1 MRREKRSFRAG
12 PALAGLLVL
21 ALFLALGCQL
31 AAPRATPTAVIAAAT
46 ATPTPTSA
54 EARAATST
62 AVQPT
67 ATSVPAAATSV
78 PATAIPEPAT
88 ATPEPAGPTV
98 VSTAAPAGNELR
110 LQSQEPETID
120 PALVQDATSHSFVSL
135 LFSGLVTLDSNLE
148 VVPDLAERWEVDDTG
163 TVYTFY
169 LRQNAVFHSGRAVTA
184 EDVLY
189 SIDRACDPKRGSVQR
204 AQSYLNDIVGAMERT
219 QGKASSISGLQ
230 VLDEHT
236 IQITTDA
243 PKPYFLSK
251 LTYPTSFVV
260 DKDNVED
267 TSRIWTTHPNGTGPF
282 QMVNNGVTSMT
293 LGAFDDYYR
302 GRPSIDQI
310 TFYYQGQAMN
320 RYERGEIDVME
331 VGIDNIDRVLD
342 PNDPLHAELRTV
354 PQLDV
359 WYIGFNASVPPFDD
373 RDVRRAFAYATN
385 KTAIAEIVYNKMVVP
400 ATGILPPG
408 MPGYNPDLEGLPYD
422 PDLAAEALAES
433 TYGDASELPPIT
445 LTVTDSSTGE
455 MYAEMYKQVLGV
467 DVQVEVVDWGPYLNG
482 LDNQAY
488 QMFSLG
494 WIGDYPDP
502 QNFLDLLFHTDS
514 AYNHGAY
521 SNPAVD
527 ELLEAARTE
536 QDHDARMVLYQQAEQ
551 LLVEDAAWIPIYHSN
566 GYYLVKPYVKDLV
579 ITGQGTMDLAA
590 ARIEL
595 P

>member
-1 MRREKRSFRAG
+1 MRREKIVLRAG

-21 ALFLALGCQL
+21 VLFLTLGCQL
-31 AAPRATPTAVIAAAT
+31 TAPKATPTAVAAEAT
-46 ATPTPTSA
+46 ATPVSA
-54 EARAATST
+54 ETRAPAPTTAQST
-62 AVQPT
+62 
-67 ATSVPAAATSV
+67 ATSV
-78 PATAIPEPAT
+78 PATA
-88 ATPEPAGPTV
+88 TPEPVAPTAEP
-98 VSTAAPAGNELR
+98 TAAPAGNELR
-110 LQSQEPETID
+110 LQAQEPETID

-135 LFSGLVTLDSNLE
+135 LFSGLVALDSNLE
-148 VVPDLAERWEVDDTG
+148 VVPDLAERWEVDQTG

-169 LRQNAVFHSGRAVTA
+169 LRQDAVFHSGRAVTA
-184 EDVLY
+184 EDVRY
-189 SIDRACDPKRGSVQR
+189 SIERACDPERGSVQR
-204 AQSYLNDIVGAMERT
+204 AQSYLNDIVGVMERT
-219 QGKASSISGLQ
+219 RGEARTISGLQ

-236 IQITTDA
+236 IQITIDA

-260 DKDNVED
+260 DKQNVED
-267 TSRIWTTHPNGTGPF
+267 TSRIWTTRPNGTGPF
-282 QMVNNGVTSMT
+282 QMVENGVTSMT

-320 RYERGEIDVME
+320 RYERGEIDVIE

-354 PQLDV
+354 PQMDV
-359 WYIGFNASVPPFDD
+359 WYIGFNASIAPFDD
-373 RDVRRAFAYATN
+373 RDVRRAFALATN
-385 KTAIAEIVYNKMVVP
+385 KKAIAEIVYNKMVVP

-422 PDLAAEALAES
+422 PDMAAEALVES

-445 LTVTDSSTGE
+445 LTVTDSDTGE

-502 QNFLDLLFHTDS
+502 QNFLDLLFHSGS

-527 ELLEAARTE
+527 ELIEAARTE
-536 QDHDARMVLYQQAEQ
+536 QDHGARMALYQQAEQ
-551 LLVEDAAWIPIYHSN
+551 LLVEDAAWIPIYHSS

-590 ARIEL
+590 ARIER

>member
-1 MRREKRSFRAG
+1 MRREKSVFRAG

-31 AAPRATPTAVIAAAT
+31 TAPKATPTAVTAGAT
-46 ATPTPTSA
+46 ATPASAETRAPTPT
-54 EARAATST
+54 TP
-62 AVQPT
+62 QPT
-67 ATSVPAAATSV
+67 ATSVPA
-78 PATAIPEPAT
+78 T
-88 ATPEPAGPTV
+88 ATPEPVEPTAEP
-98 VSTAAPAGNELR
+98 TAPPAGNELR
-110 LQSQEPETID
+110 LQAQEPETID

-135 LFSGLVTLDSNLE
+135 LFSGLVALDSNLE
-148 VVPDLAERWEVDDTG
+148 VVPDLAERWEVDETG

-184 EDVLY
+184 EDVRY
-189 SIDRACDPKRGSVQR
+189 SIDRACDPERGSVQR
-204 AQSYLNDIVGAMERT
+204 AQSYLNDIVGVMERT
-219 QGKASSISGLQ
+219 RGEASTISGLQ

-236 IQITTDA
+236 IQITIDA

-260 DKDNVED
+260 DKQNVED

-282 QMVNNGVTSMT
+282 RMVENGVTSMT

-310 TFYYQGQAMN
+310 IFYYQGQAMN
-320 RYERGEIDVME
+320 RYERGEIDVIE

-354 PQLDV
+354 PQMDV
-359 WYIGFNASVPPFDD
+359 WYIGFNAGMAPFDD
-373 RDVRRAFAYATN
+373 PDVRRAFALVTN
-385 KTAIAEIVYNKMVVP
+385 KKAIAEIVYNKMVVP

-422 PDLAAEALAES
+422 PDMAAEALVES

-445 LTVTDSSTGE
+445 LTVTDSDTGE

-482 LDNQAY
+482 LDSQAY

-502 QNFLDLLFHTDS
+502 QNFLDLLFHSGS

-527 ELLEAARTE
+527 ELIEAARTE
-536 QDHDARMVLYQQAEQ
+536 QDHDARMALYQQAEE
-551 LLVEDAAWIPIYHSN
+551 LLVEDAAWIPIYHSS

-590 ARIEL
+590 ARIER

>member
-1 MRREKRSFRAG
+1 MRREKSVFRAG

-21 ALFLALGCQL
+21 ALFMALGCQL
-31 AAPRATPTAVIAAAT
+31 TAPKATPTAVTAGAT
-46 ATPTPTSA
+46 ATPASAETRAPTPT
-54 EARAATST
+54 TP
-62 AVQPT
+62 QPT
-67 ATSVPAAATSV
+67 ATSVPA
-78 PATAIPEPAT
+78 T
-88 ATPEPAGPTV
+88 ATPEPVEPTAEP
-98 VSTAAPAGNELR
+98 TAPPAGNELR
-110 LQSQEPETID
+110 LQAQEPETID

-135 LFSGLVTLDSNLE
+135 LFSGLVALDSNLE
-148 VVPDLAERWEVDDTG
+148 VVPDLAERWEVDETG

-184 EDVLY
+184 EDVRY
-189 SIDRACDPKRGSVQR
+189 SIDRACDPERGSVQR
-204 AQSYLNDIVGAMERT
+204 AQSYLDDIVGVMERT
-219 QGKASSISGLQ
+219 RGEASTISGLQ

-236 IQITTDA
+236 IQITIDA

-260 DKDNVED
+260 DKQNVED

-282 QMVNNGVTSMT
+282 RMVENGVTSMT

-310 TFYYQGQAMN
+310 IFYYQGQAMN
-320 RYERGEIDVME
+320 RYERGEIDVIE

-354 PQLDV
+354 PQMDV
-359 WYIGFNASVPPFDD
+359 WYIGFNAGMAPFDD
-373 RDVRRAFAYATN
+373 PDVRRAFALATN
-385 KTAIAEIVYNKMVVP
+385 KKAIAEIVYNKMVVP

-422 PDLAAEALAES
+422 PDMAAEALVES

-445 LTVTDSSTGE
+445 LTVTDSDTGE

-482 LDNQAY
+482 LDSQAY

-502 QNFLDLLFHTDS
+502 QNFLDLLFHSGS

-527 ELLEAARTE
+527 ELIEAARTE
-536 QDHDARMVLYQQAEQ
+536 QDHDARMALYQQAEE
-551 LLVEDAAWIPIYHSN
+551 LLVEDAAWIPIYHSS

-590 ARIEL
+590 ARIER

>member
-1 MRREKRSFRAG
+1 MRREKIVLRAG

-21 ALFLALGCQL
+21 VLFLTLGCQL
-31 AAPRATPTAVIAAAT
+31 TAPKATPTAVAAEAT
-46 ATPTPTSA
+46 ATPVSAETRAPTPTTA
-54 EARAATST
+54 QST
-62 AVQPT
+62 
-67 ATSVPAAATSV
+67 ATSV
-78 PATAIPEPAT
+78 PATA
-88 ATPEPAGPTV
+88 TPEPVAPTAEP
-98 VSTAAPAGNELR
+98 TAAPAGNELR
-110 LQSQEPETID
+110 LQAQEPETID

-135 LFSGLVTLDSNLE
+135 LFSGLVALDSNLE
-148 VVPDLAERWEVDDTG
+148 VVPDLAERWEVDQTG

-169 LRQNAVFHSGRAVTA
+169 LRQDAVFHSGRAVTA
-184 EDVLY
+184 EDVRY
-189 SIDRACDPKRGSVQR
+189 SIERACDPERGSVQR
-204 AQSYLNDIVGAMERT
+204 AQSYLNDIVGVMERT
-219 QGKASSISGLQ
+219 RGEARTISGLQ

-236 IQITTDA
+236 IQITIDA

-260 DKDNVED
+260 DKQNVED
-267 TSRIWTTHPNGTGPF
+267 TSRIWTTRPNGTGPF
-282 QMVNNGVTSMT
+282 QMVENGVTSMT
-293 LGAFDDYYR
+293 LGAFDDYDR

-320 RYERGEIDVME
+320 RYERGEIDVIE

-354 PQLDV
+354 PQMDV
-359 WYIGFNASVPPFDD
+359 WYIGFNASIAPFDD
-373 RDVRRAFAYATN
+373 RDVRRAFALATN
-385 KTAIAEIVYNKMVVP
+385 KKAIAEIVYNKMVVP

-422 PDLAAEALAES
+422 PDMAAEALVES

-445 LTVTDSSTGE
+445 LTVTDSDTGE

-502 QNFLDLLFHTDS
+502 QNFLDLLFHSGS

-527 ELLEAARTE
+527 ELIEAARTE
-536 QDHDARMVLYQQAEQ
+536 QDHGARMALYQQAEQ
-551 LLVEDAAWIPIYHSN
+551 LLVEDAAWIPIYHSS

-579 ITGQGTMDLAA
+579 ITGQGTMDLAT
-590 ARIEL
+590 ARIER

>member
-1 MRREKRSFRAG
+1 MRREKIVLRAG

-21 ALFLALGCQL
+21 VLFLTLGCQL
-31 AAPRATPTAVIAAAT
+31 TAPKATPTAVAAEAT
-46 ATPTPTSA
+46 ATPVSAETRAPTPTTA
-54 EARAATST
+54 QST
-62 AVQPT
+62 
-67 ATSVPAAATSV
+67 ATSV
-78 PATAIPEPAT
+78 PATA
-88 ATPEPAGPTV
+88 TPEPVAPTAEP
-98 VSTAAPAGNELR
+98 TAAPAGNELR
-110 LQSQEPETID
+110 LQAQEPETID

-135 LFSGLVTLDSNLE
+135 LFSGLVALDSNLE
-148 VVPDLAERWEVDDTG
+148 VVPDLAERWKVDETG

-169 LRQNAVFHSGRAVTA
+169 LRQDAVFHSGRAVTA
-184 EDVLY
+184 EDVRY
-189 SIDRACDPKRGSVQR
+189 SIERACDPERGSVQR
-204 AQSYLNDIVGAMERT
+204 AQSYLNDIVGVMERT
-219 QGKASSISGLQ
+219 RGEARTISGLQ

-236 IQITTDA
+236 IQITIDA

-260 DKDNVED
+260 DKQNVED
-267 TSRIWTTHPNGTGPF
+267 TSRIWTTRPNGTGPF
-282 QMVNNGVTSMT
+282 QMVENGVTSMT

-320 RYERGEIDVME
+320 RYERGEIDVIE

-354 PQLDV
+354 PQMDV
-359 WYIGFNASVPPFDD
+359 WYIGFNASIAPFDD
-373 RDVRRAFAYATN
+373 RDVRRAFALATN
-385 KTAIAEIVYNKMVVP
+385 KKAIAEIVYNKMVVP

-422 PDLAAEALAES
+422 PDMAAEALVES

-445 LTVTDSSTGE
+445 LTVTDSDTGE

-502 QNFLDLLFHTDS
+502 QNFLDLLFHSGS

-527 ELLEAARTE
+527 ELIEAARTE
-536 QDHDARMVLYQQAEQ
+536 QDHGARMALYQQAEQ
-551 LLVEDAAWIPIYHSN
+551 LLVEDAAWIPIYHSS

-590 ARIEL
+590 ARIER

>member
-1 MRREKRSFRAG
+1 MRREKSVFRAG

-31 AAPRATPTAVIAAAT
+31 TAPKATPTAVTAGAT
-46 ATPTPTSA
+46 ATPASAETRAPTPT
-54 EARAATST
+54 TL
-62 AVQPT
+62 QPT
-67 ATSVPAAATSV
+67 TTSV
-78 PATAIPEPAT
+78 PAT
-88 ATPEPAGPTV
+88 ATPEPVEPTAEP
-98 VSTAAPAGNELR
+98 TAPPAGNELR
-110 LQSQEPETID
+110 LQAQEPETID

-135 LFSGLVTLDSNLE
+135 LFSGLVALDSNLE
-148 VVPDLAERWEVDDTG
+148 VVPDLAERWEVDETG

-184 EDVLY
+184 EDVRY
-189 SIDRACDPKRGSVQR
+189 SIDRACDPERGSVQR
-204 AQSYLNDIVGAMERT
+204 AQSYLDDIVGVMERT
-219 QGKASSISGLQ
+219 RGEASTISGLQ

-236 IQITTDA
+236 IQITIDA

-260 DKDNVED
+260 DKQNVED

-282 QMVNNGVTSMT
+282 RMVENGVTSMT

-310 TFYYQGQAMN
+310 IFYYQGQAMN
-320 RYERGEIDVME
+320 RYERGEIDVIE

-354 PQLDV
+354 PQMDV
-359 WYIGFNASVPPFDD
+359 WYIGFNAGMAPFDD
-373 RDVRRAFAYATN
+373 PDVRRAFALATN
-385 KTAIAEIVYNKMVVP
+385 KKAIAEIVYNKMVVP

-422 PDLAAEALAES
+422 PDMAAEALVES

-445 LTVTDSSTGE
+445 LTVTDSDTGE

-482 LDNQAY
+482 LDSQAY

-502 QNFLDLLFHTDS
+502 QNFLDLLFHSGS

-527 ELLEAARTE
+527 ELIEAARTE
-536 QDHDARMVLYQQAEQ
+536 QDHDARMALYQQAEE
-551 LLVEDAAWIPIYHSN
+551 LLVEDAAWIPIYHSS

-590 ARIEL
+590 ARIER

>member
-1 MRREKRSFRAG
+1 MRREKSVFRAG

-31 AAPRATPTAVIAAAT
+31 TAPKATPTAVTAGAT
-46 ATPTPTSA
+46 ATPASAETRAPTPT
-54 EARAATST
+54 TP
-62 AVQPT
+62 QPT
-67 ATSVPAAATSV
+67 ATSVPA
-78 PATAIPEPAT
+78 T
-88 ATPEPAGPTV
+88 ATPEPVEPTAEP
-98 VSTAAPAGNELR
+98 TAPPAGNELR
-110 LQSQEPETID
+110 LQAQEPETID

-135 LFSGLVTLDSNLE
+135 LFSGLVALDSNLE
-148 VVPDLAERWEVDDTG
+148 VVPDLAERWEVDETG

-184 EDVLY
+184 EDVRY
-189 SIDRACDPKRGSVQR
+189 SIDRACDPERGSVQR
-204 AQSYLNDIVGAMERT
+204 AQSYLNDIVGVMERT
-219 QGKASSISGLQ
+219 RGEASTISGLQ

-236 IQITTDA
+236 IQITIDA

-260 DKDNVED
+260 DKQNVED

-282 QMVNNGVTSMT
+282 RMVENGVTSMT

-310 TFYYQGQAMN
+310 IFYYQGQAMN
-320 RYERGEIDVME
+320 RYERGEIDVIE

-354 PQLDV
+354 PQMDV
-359 WYIGFNASVPPFDD
+359 WYIGFNAGMAPFDD
-373 RDVRRAFAYATN
+373 PDVRRAFALATN
-385 KTAIAEIVYNKMVVP
+385 KKAIAEIVYNKMVVP

-422 PDLAAEALAES
+422 PDMAAEALVES

-445 LTVTDSSTGE
+445 LTVTDSDTGE

-482 LDNQAY
+482 LDSQAY

-502 QNFLDLLFHTDS
+502 QNFLDLLFHSGS

-527 ELLEAARTE
+527 ELIEAARTE
-536 QDHDARMVLYQQAEQ
+536 QDHDARMALYQQAEE
-551 LLVEDAAWIPIYHSN
+551 LLVEDAAWIPIYHSS

-590 ARIEL
+590 ARIER

>member
-1 MRREKRSFRAG
+1 MRREKIVLRAG

-21 ALFLALGCQL
+21 VLFLTLGCQL
-31 AAPRATPTAVIAAAT
+31 TAPKATPTAVAAEAT
-46 ATPTPTSA
+46 ATPVSAETRAPTPTTA
-54 EARAATST
+54 QST
-62 AVQPT
+62 
-67 ATSVPAAATSV
+67 ATSV
-78 PATAIPEPAT
+78 PATA
-88 ATPEPAGPTV
+88 TPEPVAPTAEP
-98 VSTAAPAGNELR
+98 TAAPAGNELR
-110 LQSQEPETID
+110 LQAQEPETID

-135 LFSGLVTLDSNLE
+135 LFSGLVALDSNLE
-148 VVPDLAERWEVDDTG
+148 VVPDLAERWEVDETG

-169 LRQNAVFHSGRAVTA
+169 LRQDAVFHSGRAVTA
-184 EDVLY
+184 EDVRY
-189 SIDRACDPKRGSVQR
+189 SIERACDPERGSVQR
-204 AQSYLNDIVGAMERT
+204 AQSYLNDIVGVMERT
-219 QGKASSISGLQ
+219 RGEARTISGLQ

-236 IQITTDA
+236 IQITIDA

-260 DKDNVED
+260 DKQNVED
-267 TSRIWTTHPNGTGPF
+267 TSRIWTTRPNGTGPF
-282 QMVNNGVTSMT
+282 QMVENGVTSMT

-320 RYERGEIDVME
+320 RYERGEIDVIE

-354 PQLDV
+354 PQMDV
-359 WYIGFNASVPPFDD
+359 WYIGFNASIAPFDD
-373 RDVRRAFAYATN
+373 RDVRRAFALATN
-385 KTAIAEIVYNKMVVP
+385 KKAIAEIVYNKMVVP

-422 PDLAAEALAES
+422 PDMAAEALVES

-445 LTVTDSSTGE
+445 LTVTDSDTGE

-502 QNFLDLLFHTDS
+502 QNFLDLLFHSGS

-527 ELLEAARTE
+527 ELIEAARTE
-536 QDHDARMVLYQQAEQ
+536 QDHGARMALYQQAEQ
-551 LLVEDAAWIPIYHSN
+551 LLVEDAAWIPIYHSS

-590 ARIEL
+590 ARIER